1 MPTYLYK
8 CPTHGEFEEE
18 HSIRI
23 KLEFCP
29 KCEAEGNPE
38 VKIERLINCVSR
50 GVVELQGN
58 ELIDKLKSDAQQI
71 KKDAAKSEKVYADLL
86 GHDKYESVQRRMD
99 AAKRDRKNY

>member
-58 ELIDKLKSDAQQI
+58 ELIEKLKSDAQQI
-71 KKDAAKSEKVYADLL
+71 KKDAAKSEKVYSNLL
-86 GHDKYESVQRRMD
+86 GESKYHDLQTRMD
-99 AAKRDRKNY
+99 RRKR